1 MRRSDQK
8 KLKKKLKVEIEE
20 TGTEKKLQ
28 NTEMN
33 GRGRVCSKI
42 ILTTEKKKIP
52 EFGRA
57 CHINYSDNN

>member
-1 MRRSDQK
+1 MTK
-8 KLKKKLKVEIEE
+8 KMLKKTRLAKVLQAEQNYDEKIGSEKIKKKKLKVEIEE

-42 ILTTEKKKIP
+42 I
-52 EFGRA
+52 
-57 CHINYSDNN
+57 